1 MMHGEAEISIIESK
15 RENEN
20 ESDAARGVAMSDID
34 LSDLQSNRALKLNSK
49 AAYSNQPMSGQQKP
63 YQPVKKHPLTS
74 KQPIRRQTSNT
85 VIGGARNRDIV
96 KQQVLS
102 FADQDRHLVI
112 PGMMEEE
119 EEKSV
124 NGLELLEN
132 PKRDQ
137 RDNILASLN
146 KRKNDGKLV
155 TQKRPSSLLGPESGS
170 GKSGNRAIGSQ
181 FSFSVSKPGQSDMI
195 FK

>member
-1 MMHGEAEISIIESK
+1 
-15 RENEN
+15 
-20 ESDAARGVAMSDID
+20 
-34 LSDLQSNRALKLNSK
+34 
-49 AAYSNQPMSGQQKP
+49 
-63 YQPVKKHPLTS
+63 
-74 KQPIRRQTSNT
+74 
-85 VIGGARNRDIV
+85 
-96 KQQVLS
+96 
-102 FADQDRHLVI
+102 
-112 PGMMEEE
+112 MMEEE

-170 GKSGNRAIGSQ
+170 GKSGNRAIGS
-181 FSFSVSKPGQSDMI
+181 
-195 FK
+195 